1 MTNLELD
8 KNEITIIIE
17 ALNARINSL
26 PEKDE
31 SSIKTK
37 DALNS
42 FVNEGYIVK
51 QKYRPWVIGC
61 INDHYISPSHE
72 LFNITEYDA
81 IMATYEELQR
91 MKAIDNALVI
101 INKLQKKSEKPL
113 NLFYEKYS
121 KLSGLGKI
129 EKILYSETDYGK
141 LYKIG
146 ILFSNGK
153 GIRYENETLPFKKII
168 VEKISIKEY
177 QAQSMPVQFMGK
189 LDAKSKGED
198 LGPVLLQLQ
207 SLIQKFS

>member
-8 KNEITIIIE
+8 KNEITIIID

-31 SSIKTK
+31 SSIKTQ

-42 FVNEGYIVK
+42 LINEGYIVK

-61 INDHYISPSHE
+61 INDHYISPFKE
-72 LFNITEYDA
+72 LFNVTEYDA
-81 IMATYEELQR
+81 IMATNEQMERL
-91 MKAIDNALVI
+91 KAIDNVLML
-101 INKLQKKSEKPL
+101 INKLQKKSKKPL

-129 EKILYSETDYGK
+129 EKILFSETNYGK

-153 GIRYENETLPFKKII
+153 GIKYENETLPFKKII

-177 QAQSMPVQFMGK
+177 QDQSMPVQFMGK
-189 LDAKSKGED
+189 LDARSKVED
-198 LGPVLLQLQ
+198 LGPVLIHVK
-207 SLIQKFS
+207 SFIQKFS

>member
-8 KNEITIIIE
+8 KNEITIIID

-31 SSIKTK
+31 SSIKTQ

-42 FVNEGYIVK
+42 LTNEGYIVK

-61 INDHYISPSHE
+61 INDYYISPFKE

-81 IMATYEELQR
+81 IMATNEQMERL
-91 MKAIDNALVI
+91 KAIDNVLMI

-129 EKILYSETDYGK
+129 EKILFSETDYGK

-153 GIRYENETLPFKKII
+153 GIKYENETLPFKKII
-168 VEKISIKEY
+168 LEKISIKEY
-177 QAQSMPVQFMGK
+177 QDQSIPVQFMCK
-189 LDAKSKGED
+189 LDARSKVED
-198 LGPVLLQLQ
+198 LGPVLLQVM
-207 SLIQKFS
+207 SFIQKFS